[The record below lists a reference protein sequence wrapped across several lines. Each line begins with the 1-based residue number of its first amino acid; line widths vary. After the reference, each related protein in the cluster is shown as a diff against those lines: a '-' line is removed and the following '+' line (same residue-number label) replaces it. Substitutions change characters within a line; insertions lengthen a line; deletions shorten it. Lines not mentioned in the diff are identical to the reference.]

1 MSANNSDQAILLIHC
16 PDKIGLITVITQ
28 FIGQNAGNI
37 VDLDEHV
44 DAHNEMFFC
53 RICWELE
60 GFLIPREAIGRAFE
74 ESIGSKYQMTW
85 KLHFSDQVP
94 KMALMV
100 SKSTHCLY
108 DILSRQISPDWEF
121 EISCIISNHRSSE
134 HIAQQFGIPFHHFEV
149 NRSNK
154 EEVEEQ
160 QKTLFDQYE
169 VDFVVLA
176 RYMQILSADFIKKY
190 PNQIINIHHSFLPA
204 FPGAKPYHQAFERG
218 VKIIGATSHYV
229 TEDLDAGPIIEQDV
243 VKISHKDSVADL
255 IRKGQDLEK
264 IVLSRA
270 IWAHINRKV
279 LCLDNKT
286 VVFD

>member
-60 GFLIPREAIGRAFE
+60 GFLIPREAIGQAFE

-134 HIAQQFGIPFHHFEV
+134 HIAQQFDIPFHHFEV

-160 QKTLFDQYE
+160 QSE
-169 VDFVVLA
+169 G
-176 RYMQILSADFIKKY
+176 SE
-190 PNQIINIHHSFLPA
+190 S
-204 FPGAKPYHQAFERG
+204 GSEG
-218 VKIIGATSHYV
+218 
-229 TEDLDAGPIIEQDV
+229 E
-243 VKISHKDSVADL
+243 
-255 IRKGQDLEK
+255 EK
-264 IVLSRA
+264 
-270 IWAHINRKV
+270 
-279 LCLDNKT
+279 
-286 VVFD
+286 